1 MRRILGLGRLAAGLV
16 IVAGPLLADDEGL
29 RTVHLQSGATVRG
42 EILKAGPDRVV
53 IDLGYTVLAIPADE
67 VERID
72 TDGETAQA
80 DGLTALGG
88 DVYLVAPERRELTV
102 KENVVRCGAAVV
114 QVSSSIGM
122 GSGFVIH
129 PDGFVVTNHH
139 VIAGEHDLT
148 VTMFESGDRELRR
161 VPFDQIRIVSTNP
174 HVDLALLKIEDTGR
188 RELPTVPLGDSSR
201 LRQGQP
207 VFAIGSPLGL
217 ERTVSQGIVSLK
229 NRPLGGHIY
238 IQSTAQVNP
247 GNSGGPLFNL
257 KGEVVGVNNMKISA
271 QGVEGLGFA
280 VPAQVLKE
288 FLDNRDAFAFDVR
301 HPNAGFRYNEPPVAE
316 GDTSPRPQE

>member
-1 MRRILGLGRLAAGLV
+1 MRRIRGLSRSFAGLV
-16 IVAGPLLADDEGL
+16 IVAGPLLAAEEGL
-29 RTVHLQSGATVRG
+29 RTIHLHSGATVRG
-42 EILKAGPDRVV
+42 EILKEGPDRVV
-53 IDLGYTVLAIPADE
+53 VDLGYTVLAIPADE

-80 DGLTALGG
+80 DGPAALGG
-88 DVYLVAPERRELTV
+88 DVYMVARERRELTV
-102 KENVVRCGAAVV
+102 KENVERCGAAVV
-114 QVSSSIGM
+114 QVSTSIGM

-129 PDGFVVTNHH
+129 PDGYVVTNHH

-148 VTMFESGDRELRR
+148 VTMFEAGERELRR
-161 VPFDQIRIVSTNP
+161 VPFDRVRIVATNP
-174 HVDLALLKIEDTGR
+174 HADLALLKIEDADR
-188 RELPTVPLGDSSR
+188 RELPTVPLGDSSG

-229 NRPLGGHIY
+229 NRPLEGHIY
-238 IQSTAQVNP
+238 IQSTAQINP

-288 FLDNRDAFAFDVR
+288 FLDNRDAFAFDAR
-301 HPNAGFRYNEPPVAE
+301 HPNAGFRYNEPPISE
-316 GDTSPRPQE
+316 GDAPPPPQE